1 MSGAGSSL
9 VNFNSIS
16 VNPITFDTSNLTAQ
30 AGYCLAT
37 VARTGLEM
45 LMALEFEP
53 DRTTVAKTVAVFLSG
68 AKTMLGP
75 STVDELSAWWPA
87 PAQGS
92 WFSRAVPHA
101 PSLDPNARKW
111 CCRWVSNLRPLPYQG
126 SALPLSY
133 GSIPVG
139 YPPRHGRKPLHEA
152 PTAGKLSGSGR
163 WGRGR
168 PAQLY
173 LSSEA
178 SSRPVHNA
186 SESFGNVARFLDH
199 AV

>member
-1 MSGAGSSL
+1 
-9 VNFNSIS
+9 
-16 VNPITFDTSNLTAQ
+16 
-30 AGYCLAT
+30 
-37 VARTGLEM
+37 
-45 LMALEFEP
+45 MALEFDP

-75 STVDELSAWWPA
+75 STVDEQSAWWPA

-133 GSIPVG
+133 GSVPV
-139 YPPRHGRKPLHEA
+139 RRSSRRERKAIYEA
-152 PTAGKLSGSGR
+152 PKAGKVGE
-163 WGRGR
+163 
-168 PAQLY
+168 
-173 LSSEA
+173 SSLVDL
-178 SSRPVHNA
+178 P
-186 SESFGNVARFLDH
+186 
-199 AV
+199 